1 MMRRRSPRRPPRE
14 ARRRSRHTAPPAERL
29 RAARDELVALAF
41 EADAAGDAARADRL
55 FRRAAR
61 LDAELVAM
69 LAKGAA

>member
-1 MMRRRSPRRPPRE
+1 MIRRRSPRRPPLTT
-14 ARRRSRHTAPPAERL
+14 RRRSRHVAPPADRL
-29 RAARDELVALAF
+29 RSERDELVALAF
-41 EADAAGDAARADRL
+41 AADAAGDSARADRL

>member
-1 MMRRRSPRRPPRE
+1 MMRRRSRRPPRE
-14 ARRRSRHTAPPAERL
+14 SRRRARHAAPPADRL
-29 RAARDELVALAF
+29 RSERDALVALAF
-41 EADAAGDAARADRL
+41 EADAADDSARADRL